1 MSSSTYANGSSYGS
15 NSYNNKTYDKTNGL
29 SLSGMTKPKID
40 SWDSMGI
47 LGLTSKMW
55 NDTIKTQETFM
66 QSTGQFLREETTSY
80 IM

>member
-1 MSSSTYANGSSYGS
+1 MTQSSYNGSSSTANKKTSSS
-15 NSYNNKTYDKTNGL
+15 TNPNEGL
-29 SLSGMTKPKID
+29 SLNGMRKPQID

-55 NDTIKTQETFM
+55 SDSTTKRSETFM
-66 QSTGQFLREETTSY
+66 ESTGQFLREETTSY